1 MPRECRIQD
10 PGYKPG
16 QPPNHALHAGIGK
29 TNPAPSLITRAAPGG
44 VDVRSQHLR
53 LMQDDPKTLP
63 EDLAG
68 RSSAVAFDT
77 GRPTPHDGVSARLR
91 DIAHEIDLNTTLQG
105 SIRGIIDRL
114 VMDVQSINVRMG
126 LQRQP
131 ERPDIGTV
139 GSAGERNDFTYRMA
153 LTLLMKIIEGVNHR
167 IDLSPSED

>member
-1 MPRECRIQD
+1 
-10 PGYKPG
+10 
-16 QPPNHALHAGIGK
+16 
-29 TNPAPSLITRAAPGG
+29 
-44 VDVRSQHLR
+44 
-53 LMQDDPKTLP
+53 MQDDPKTLP

-77 GRPTPHDGVSARLR
+77 GRPTPHDGDSARLR